1 LRPEARELEILVFL
15 IVEGS
20 VTGKEDDNGIVR
32 PRPESR
38 DPPQNQIGTALPALD
53 RHDFEPI
60 AFPHLTGEGSGDA
73 LHVDLDASAD
83 SRIDGVGDDEE
94 VNRGFGMCLGTS
106 EATSETATTIK
117 VFDKIDCRRM
127 MLLDGE
133 RV

>member
-1 LRPEARELEILVFL
+1 MRPEARELEILIFL

-20 VTGKEDDNGIVR
+20 VTRKEDDNGIVR

-60 AFPHLTGEGSGDA
+60 AFPHLTGESSGDA

-83 SRIDGVGDDEE
+83 SRIEGVGDDDE
-94 VNRGFGMCLGTS
+94 VDRGFGMCRRHRDHRRAWTS
-106 EATSETATTIK
+106 HEQEGI
-117 VFDKIDCRRM
+117 
-127 MLLDGE
+127 E
-133 RV
+133 